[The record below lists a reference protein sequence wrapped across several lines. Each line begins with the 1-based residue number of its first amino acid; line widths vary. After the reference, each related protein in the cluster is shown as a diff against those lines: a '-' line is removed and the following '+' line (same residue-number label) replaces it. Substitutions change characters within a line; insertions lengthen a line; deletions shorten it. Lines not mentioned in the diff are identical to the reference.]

1 MDSARNPGG
10 ASGRSWVGWQEPRSR
25 GNLDTM
31 WSSSASAWCLGL
43 ALVAGAGC
51 DDLRGFA
58 GAEAPLARVEVVVS
72 GQLEAL
78 RPPGTLGETPRLR
91 VALVWGAQWLPEP
104 LCFLPAESTEARAVQ
119 LAGCRDSFGFVPA
132 LVGASA
138 PVVEG
143 RASIALRSLPPGDV
157 LVGGVTARVAYASVV
172 VFDDR
177 DGDGTLELGRALLE
191 DSNEIDVTEPT
202 PGDTRR
208 DIVYGASFV
217 TMTAPDQRL
226 AFREGGFDVNA
237 AFYPRRGCGAPPRG
251 FSVLGAGGFSEAEVL
266 AAALAGMLPAQDPAT
281 CSEVPLDAA
290 LLKLELRAPA
300 ELAAVACQEDEPTG
314 FQTYHEP
321 EDAPLD
327 KLDQR
332 TWACVTVRGTGTD
345 GIPAQHELVVADPP
359 GACRGV
365 THYALRA
372 CDGAPT
378 CERPEWDRTL
388 TPPAGWPCPP

>member
-1 MDSARNPGG
+1 MSI
-10 ASGRSWVGWQEPRSR
+10 
-25 GNLDTM
+25 
-31 WSSSASAWCLGL
+31 WSSSAWLGL
-43 ALVAGAGC
+43 LAVTSGC

-72 GQLEAL
+72 GEFEAV
-78 RPPGTLGETPRLR
+78 RSAGTADEPPRLR
-91 VALVWGAQWLPEP
+91 VALLWGAQWLPEP
-104 LCFLPAESTEARAVQ
+104 LCYSPAESAEARAVQ

-132 LVGASA
+132 LVGGSA

-143 RASIALRSLPPGDV
+143 RASIALRSLPPADV

-177 DGDGTLELGRALLE
+177 DGDGTLVLGHALLE
-191 DSNEIDVTEPT
+191 DSNGLDVTAPAPPDEAP
-202 PGDTRR
+202 R

-217 TMTAPDQRL
+217 SMTAPDQRL

-251 FSVLGAGGFSEAEVL
+251 FSVLGAGGFSAADVL
-266 AAALAGMLPAQDPAT
+266 AAALAGKLPEQDPAT
-281 CSEVPLDAA
+281 CSEVPLDGA
-290 LLKLELRAPA
+290 LLRLELRAPA
-300 ELAAVACQEDEPTG
+300 ELAEVACAEDEATG

-321 EDAPLD
+321 EDAPLG

-332 TWACVTVRGTGTD
+332 TWACVTVRGTGQD
-345 GIPAQHELVVADPP
+345 GVPAQHELVVADPP

-378 CERPEWDRTL
+378 CEHPEWDRTL